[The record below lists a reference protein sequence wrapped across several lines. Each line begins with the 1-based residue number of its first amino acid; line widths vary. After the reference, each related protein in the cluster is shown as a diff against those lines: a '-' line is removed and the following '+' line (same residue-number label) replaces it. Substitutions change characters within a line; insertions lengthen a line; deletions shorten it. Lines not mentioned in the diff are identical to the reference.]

1 MKHFTKLF
9 IGILFLI
16 LGGTQSGFA
25 QTTIDNMLLDK
36 AVDPAYVA
44 DKMED
49 DGKTP
54 VYVYLYNVTKK
65 KFVHGGG
72 EFGAQAVLSDRGIR
86 FKVTTTT
93 DGGYRLESAILNQ
106 YHGGGCLGMDIENP
120 VDGNNTYK
128 TYIDR
133 GTSDVK
139 SAIHFTSV
147 PVDGKKN
154 IYQLSC
160 NDGNV
165 TYWYSYMMVALALA
179 MFM

>member
-25 QTTIDNMLLDK
+25 QTTIDDMLLEK
-36 AVDPAYVA
+36 AVDPATVA
-44 DKMED
+44 GTGE
-49 DGKTP
+49 
-54 VYVYLYNVTKK
+54 YVYLYNVTNK

-93 DGGYRLESAILNQ
+93 DGGYRLESAIYNSS
-106 YHGGGCLGMDIENP
+106 HDGGCLGMDIENP
-120 VDGNNTYK
+120 GDAKNTYK

-147 PVDGKKN
+147 PVDEKKN

-165 TYWYSYMMVALALA
+165 VIMVVALALA

>member
-36 AVDPAYVA
+36 AVNLADVA
-44 DKMED
+44 NKDI
-49 DGKTP
+49 
-54 VYVYLYNVTKK
+54 YVYLYNVTKG

-93 DGGYRLESAILNQ
+93 DGEYRLESAIYNSS
-106 YHGGGCLGMDIENP
+106 HDGGCLGMDIEMP
-120 VDGNNTYK
+120 G
-128 TYIDR
+128 
-133 GTSDVK
+133 
-139 SAIHFTSV
+139 IHLRH
-147 PVDGKKN
+147 
-154 IYQLSC
+154 I
-160 NDGNV
+160 
-165 TYWYSYMMVALALA
+165 
-179 MFM
+179 